1 MIYVGLYGYKWFL
14 GKYIVGVGLLTYS
27 HMFLNGSILAT
38 PVYIYI
44 YMKINNLGIYHFF
57 LVHWK
62 NDVSSM

>member
-38 PVYIYI
+38 PVYIYTI
-44 YMKINNLGIYHFF
+44 FYMFKIMKRELYF
-57 LVHWK
+57 LSK
-62 NDVSSM
+62 